1 MIGLMRDFFNRT
13 QERELLTI
21 FDFALFWKIFG
32 GLTDVVASIVVLI
45 VPPHLVLRVA
55 EIATQ
60 GELASDPNDL
70 IGNLIRNG
78 AHAFVLEKHF
88 LLAGFLF
95 IHGGV
100 KATLATFVF
109 LQKRWAYPAFMT
121 VLILFASY
129 EAYRGIVRHDFLLG
143 SFALFDVAL
152 FFITAYEFR
161 KLPSSPQTEVPAQA

>member
-1 MIGLMRDFFNRT
+1 MIKTMRDFFNRN

-32 GLTDVVASIVVLI
+32 GLTDVIASIVILV
-45 VPPHLVLRVA
+45 VPPHLVLKVA

-78 AHAFVLEKHF
+78 AHAFVLQGHL
-88 LLAGFLF
+88 LLAMFLF
-95 IHGGV
+95 IHGAV
-100 KATLATFVF
+100 KAVLATFVF
-109 LQKRWAYPAFMT
+109 LGHRWAYPAFMT
-121 VLILFASY
+121 VLVIFASY

-143 SFALFDVAL
+143 TFALFDLTL
-152 FFITAYEFR
+152 FAITTYEYR
-161 KLPSSPQTEVPAQA
+161 RLLNSPQGESLSEV